1 MKSNRY
7 VAFVILMVIK
17 IDIAIAANYYYSTHY
32 TKEDAI
38 AAQDRIRQQCSESVG
53 IFVTSPVTSGTQY
66 DETIWRFQWKCL
78 VCETSPAV
86 FVVLKRERENC
97 LRNCFDDSV
106 VRCID
111 EGDASFSISDC
122 GESIH
127 DDPRYPQCKNDAE
140 SSSSSQNNNSSCSN
154 GESSSSNNN
163 ASSSSSDSGNSG
175 SSSSSSV
182 PDDNDDFDQC
192 FSSYGEAMTANLL
205 RRGECIDNGGDISGL
220 DVVLHPEDYLWC
232 LIGSCD
238 TPSSSSSSDAGDI
251 CRATAGELTDIM
263 ANLIADCIIGK
274 PENNHN
280 YNIEYLK
287 NNPPEKLFCI
297 TGMCNFSE
305 SSSSG
310 ECAGIGS
317 SCPSSSSS
325 SLFSS
330 SSMITKAPCTHK
342 TCSECDDTRGDIL
355 DLRPMYNCIDLSYDC
370 DKIFYVTSVSFGTFN
385 ASTGAPGCFRFIGKS
400 SLEEIKVACQS
411 SCNLI
416 ANSSSSTVSSSSCVE
431 SSSSESLFSSSS
443 SVFTSSSSIVFAS
456 SSSVAFVSSSSFN
469 TDLDFYVCQVC
480 KPFIAGP
487 NASYNPEDVFISGLN
502 NMEPGKCYGLNP
514 DRDIQYGWIN
524 DNAQDR
530 WWWEERPCDG
540 SKPIEPVTPNGCRNN
555 KRDANAIYTAS
566 DCFSNGLDNMEPG
579 KCYGLNP
586 DRGIQYGWINND
598 AQDRWW
604 WREVPCGMIFLPK
617 KDISESNSDYM
628 QQGETKLFYDAA
640 GRKTTTN
647 TKIRRFIFSPK
658 KTP

>member
-1 MKSNRY
+1 MNKISL
-7 VAFVILMVIK
+7 ILLLFALPTGIFAQSVEPCGTEEY
-17 IDIAIAANYYYSTHY
+17 ANSVLSILKEFCLTIGGTVVVGNVQHY
-32 TKEDAI
+32 TSQYCANVGCADKCKGQYRSQIVTNCCKLERVPRPLSDFTC
-38 AAQDRIRQQCSESVG
+38 RQEQSAGIGFTTVSLLAKISVTG
-53 IFVTSPVTSGTQY
+53 PELCT
-66 DETIWRFQWKCL
+66 DEFQSCNSDDNG
-78 VCETSPAV
+78 E
-86 FVVLKRERENC
+86 EEE
-97 LRNCFDDSV
+97 DDS
-106 VRCID
+106 
-111 EGDASFSISDC
+111 
-122 GESIH
+122 
-127 DDPRYPQCKNDAE
+127 
-140 SSSSSQNNNSSCSN
+140 
-154 GESSSSNNN
+154 
-163 ASSSSSDSGNSG
+163 SSSSSDF
-175 SSSSSSV
+175 
-182 PDDNDDFDQC
+182 DDDDDDDDFDQC

-205 RRGECIDNGGDISGL
+205 RRAECTGDVSGL
-220 DVVLHPEDYLWC
+220 NVVPHPDDDLWC
-232 LIGSCD
+232 FIGACNTS
-238 TPSSSSSSDAGDI
+238 SSSSSSDAGDI

-263 ANLIADCIIGK
+263 ANLIEDCIIGK

-287 NNPPEKLFCI
+287 NNPPDKLFCI

-310 ECAGIGS
+310 GECAGIGS
-317 SCPSSSSS
+317 SCTSSSSS

-385 ASTGAPGCFRFIGKS
+385 ASTGAPGCFRFTGKS

-411 SCNLI
+411 SCNFI
-416 ANSSSSTVSSSSCVE
+416 ANSSSSTVSSSSRIE

-443 SVFTSSSSIVFAS
+443 SVFTSSSSIVLAS

-469 TDLDFYVCQVC
+469 TDLDFVCQVC

-487 NASYNPEDVFISGLN
+487 NASYNHEEVFISGLN

-514 DRDIQYGWIN
+514 DRGTQYGWIN

-540 SKPIEPVTPNGCRNN
+540 SKLIEPVTPSGCRNYKPN
-555 KRDANAIYTAS
+555 TNAVYTTN
-566 DCFSNGLDNMEPG
+566 DCFSAGLNNMEPG

-586 DRGIQYGWINND
+586 DRGTQYGWINND

-604 WREVPCGMIFLPK
+604 WREVPCGMIFLQK
-617 KDISESNSDYM
+617 KYISESNSDYI
-628 QQGETKLFYDAA
+628 QQEETKLLYDAA
-640 GRKTTTN
+640 GRKTTDKP
-647 TKIRRFIFSPK
+647 KIRRFLFSPK